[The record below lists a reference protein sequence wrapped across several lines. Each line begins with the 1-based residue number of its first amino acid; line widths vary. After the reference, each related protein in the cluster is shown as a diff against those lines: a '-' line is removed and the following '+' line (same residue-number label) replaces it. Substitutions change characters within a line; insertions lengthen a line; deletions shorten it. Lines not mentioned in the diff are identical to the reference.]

1 LRLWSGIFLCGGD
14 VIVVVTVDVVTAD
27 SKCGV
32 DCGGYSGCGDPG
44 DVGYG
49 LYLAA

>member
-1 LRLWSGIFLCGGD
+1 M
-14 VIVVVTVDVVTAD
+14 IVVFTVDVVTAD

-49 LYLAA
+49 VYLAA